1 MGLSHGFWGAGERV
15 VSVIGLKP
23 YCTQNGK
30 NYTFFPPLLL
40 ALAALVELT
49 KSTTMYS
56 LILTS
61 HLFFYL
67 TFLLFLQDYCL
78 VTFGSIWPQKSAFF
92 SLTLL
97 SRSMACRHTKYGSIW
112 QGTSSVSPFVREL
125 CCYLSV
131 EKRWF
136 WVFIWDNCSKILG
149 ACNRFKLLSFNNN
162 LFLETKIT
170 ARHIYIYFYFL
181 STYFHFIPWAGFAET
196 FD

>member
-1 MGLSHGFWGAGERV
+1 MGFEELGKELSLSLDLNSIALRT
-15 VSVIGLKP
+15 IK
-23 YCTQNGK
+23 K
-30 NYTFFPPLLL
+30 YTFFPPLLL

-97 SRSMACRHTKYGSIW
+97 SRSMACRHTKYVSIW

-136 WVFIWDNCSKILG
+136 WVFIWDNCSKVLG
-149 ACNRFKLLSFNNN
+149 ACNRFKLLSFNID
-162 LFLETKIT
+162 LFLQTKIT
-170 ARHIYIYFYFL
+170 ARHIYIFSLFSQHLFPLYTL
-181 STYFHFIPWAGFAET
+181 SRFCRDFRLEL
-196 FD
+196 